1 MTNVYYPLGAPC
13 DDMSEGEY
21 QRQYYGP
28 EDLDGWEEE
37 GPLDAPYGF
46 WVTSGNQRVV
56 IRRMTTDHLRNAI
69 AYEERTGNGSH
80 PKVDELREELAK
92 R

>member
-1 MTNVYYPLGAPC
+1 MTNGYYPLGVPC

-21 QRQYYGP
+21 QRQCDP
-28 EDLDGWEEE
+28 FIDDCVE

-80 PKVDELREELAK
+80 PKVTELRAELA
-92 R
+92 RQ

>member
-1 MTNVYYPLGAPC
+1 MSNVYYPLGAPC

-28 EDLDGWEEE
+28 EDEDGWEEI
-37 GPLDAPYGF
+37 PLDAPFGF
-46 WVTSGNQRVV
+46 WVTAGNQRLV

-80 PKVDELREELAK
+80 PKVGELRAELA
-92 R
+92 RR